1 VGKLG
6 KTAGNWRHT
15 EKFVGVSRG
24 IEMSAGGL
32 RFASSTRNEN
42 FVRAH
47 QWRREK
53 CEEKCKKKERKIGRK
68 TAFPSSGTRW
78 CRVLWLLDMKVATTG
93 N

>member
-1 VGKLG
+1 
-6 KTAGNWRHT
+6 
-15 EKFVGVSRG
+15 VSRG

-53 CEEKCKKKERKIGRK
+53 CEEKCKKKRKENREENS
-68 TAFPSSGTRW
+68 FS
-78 CRVLWLLDMKVATTG
+78 
-93 N
+93 